1 MQNGIKYFR
10 CRNVSINSEMVL
22 SGGLLYAMY
31 LHIVVVS
38 DANEVFSAKGQTH
51 HLLHSSEYFINVA
64 TTTRSRHGKMRHG
77 KKGLSCK
84 RVLLHFLCVN
94 LTLSSAATTALLDS
108 AHVLLLFKKSA
119 FSTKSHRPSD
129 KPKVPFFP
137 LLPTFLY
144 FLKRPS
150 TFELLRV
157 GGYYVGLL
165 VGLLQIFSFFDLFT
179 HLA

>member
-31 LHIVVVS
+31 PHVVVVS

-64 TTTRSRHGKMRHG
+64 TTTSSRHGKMRHG

-84 RVLLHFLCVN
+84 RVSLHFLCVN
-94 LTLSSAATTALLDS
+94 LTLPSAAATALLDS
-108 AHVLLLFKKSA
+108 THVLLLFKKSA

-129 KPKVPFFP
+129 KPTQKYHF
-137 LLPTFLY
+137 
-144 FLKRPS
+144 S
-150 TFELLRV
+150 H
-157 GGYYVGLL
+157 YYRLSSISSRDRRRL
-165 VGLLQIFSFFDLFT
+165 SF
-179 HLA
+179 